1 MPQKF
6 FNKIKKIPP
15 PTQFNINNIHSIT
28 TIQDLDNFISETII
42 YNNKQ
47 QIIDE

>member
-6 FNKIKKIPP
+6 FNKIQTIPP
-15 PTQFNINNIHSIT
+15 PKEFNITSIHYIK
-28 TIQDLDNFISETII
+28 TIQYLDYFISNTIT